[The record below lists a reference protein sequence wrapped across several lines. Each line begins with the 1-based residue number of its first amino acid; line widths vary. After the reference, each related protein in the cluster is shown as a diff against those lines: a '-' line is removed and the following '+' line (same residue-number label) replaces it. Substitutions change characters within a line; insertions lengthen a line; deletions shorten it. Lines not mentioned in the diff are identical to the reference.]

1 MALKNALYAQ
11 SRGVSAL
18 ITTRVGRNEVK
29 RRISIVENPALR
41 C

>member
-11 SRGVSAL
+11 SGGVSAL

-29 RRISIVENPALR
+29 RRHFYS
-41 C
+41 

>member
-11 SRGVSAL
+11 SGGVSAL